1 MKRIWLFCLCL
12 ASLSLVGCFHVPDED
27 WLPSKNSVDI
37 WDIQKDDEMDQ
48 ALNDIME
55 WINMVSSQRND
66 MKNEENE
73 ESEQIIN
80 EGSDE
85 NVIEINEDN
94 IADNESTDWETG
106 DIVDNPFVKYKKEAW
121 ASFYLSIKKIIY
133 QT

>member
-37 WDIQKDDEMDQ
+37 WDIQNDDEMDQ

-106 DIVDNPFVKYKKEAW
+106 DIVDK
-121 ASFYLSIKKIIY
+121 
-133 QT
+133 

>member
-80 EGSDE
+80 VGSDE

-106 DIVDNPFVKYKKEAW
+106 DIVDK
-121 ASFYLSIKKIIY
+121 
-133 QT
+133 

>member
-55 WINMVSSQRND
+55 WINMVSSQRNG

-80 EGSDE
+80 VGSDE

-106 DIVDNPFVKYKKEAW
+106 DIVDK
-121 ASFYLSIKKIIY
+121 
-133 QT
+133 